1 MTDMRYMF
9 YGAAAF
15 NQDLQVGIQAT

>member
-1 MTDMRYMF
+1 MRYMF